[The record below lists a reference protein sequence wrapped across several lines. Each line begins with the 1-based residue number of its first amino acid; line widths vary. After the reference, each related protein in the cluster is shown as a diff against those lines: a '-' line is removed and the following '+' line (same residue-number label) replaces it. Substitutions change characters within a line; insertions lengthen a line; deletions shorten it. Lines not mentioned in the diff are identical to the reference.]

1 MSDSLRKADDES
13 MEVDDDRR
21 LLLKGVK
28 KKGTGRFLEDKDN
41 GIFV

>member
-1 MSDSLRKADDES
+1 MRKADDES

-21 LLLKGVK
+21 SVLKEVK

-41 GIFV
+41 GVFV

>member
-1 MSDSLRKADDES
+1 MTDSPRKADDES

-21 LLLKGVK
+21 SVLKGVK

>member
-1 MSDSLRKADDES
+1 MRKADDES

-21 LLLKGVK
+21 SVLKGVQK
-28 KKGTGRFLEDKDN
+28 KKVQDDFLEVKDN